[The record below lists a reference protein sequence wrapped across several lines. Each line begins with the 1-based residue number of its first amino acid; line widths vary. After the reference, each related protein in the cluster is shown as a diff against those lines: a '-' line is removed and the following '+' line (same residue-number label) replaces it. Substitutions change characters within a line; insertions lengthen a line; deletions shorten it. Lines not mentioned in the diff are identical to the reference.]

1 MEHIDS
7 KDSLESKLFL
17 MSICSI
23 RIRSIT
29 RVIFEKPSSK
39 NPSFSPDEIKYRV
52 KKQVAA
58 AKKRERAR
66 LLKKG
71 ESAKYTATRRQLQ
84 ADIKDDFFL

>member
-1 MEHIDS
+1 MFHS
-7 KDSLESKLFL
+7 NSFQKSMYLNRKLIPKLKSNF
-17 MSICSI
+17 C
-23 RIRSIT
+23 
-29 RVIFEKPSSK
+29 
-39 NPSFSPDEIKYRV
+39 FSPDEIKYRV
-52 KKQVAA
+52 KKQVAL